1 MLESPKAPN
10 SPKSRIISSV
20 LSPALR
26 LWLRSQ
32 VQQVETLHF
41 QILGGDRQ
49 ILTGHIPGISI
60 QASNAVYQGLHLSRI
75 QLEGSNIR
83 VNLGQVIK
91 GQPMRLLEPV
101 PVTGQLLLLESDIQS
116 SLGSALLSNALRD
129 LLSTL
134 LASDNTT
141 NNTDDLPDKTMSWQK
156 IILDPGQFTL
166 FGTLTTTT
174 FETTAV
180 VISAGLN
187 LVSPRELLLHSIQI
201 QINPNQPPQNLEPL
215 NIDLGPEVAL
225 QELTLSAQQLL
236 CSGSLKVI
244 P

>member
-10 SPKSRIISSV
+10 SPKSRIISTV

-32 VQQVETLHF
+32 VEQVEALHF

-49 ILTGHIPGISI
+49 ILTGYIPGISI

-75 QLEGSNIR
+75 QLEASNIR

-91 GQPMRLLEPV
+91 GQPLRLLEPV
-101 PVTGQLLLLESDIQS
+101 PVTGQLLLLESDIQA
-116 SLGSALLSNALRD
+116 SLGSALLSNALSD

-134 LASDNTT
+134 LAWDNTT
-141 NNTDDLPDKTMSWQK
+141 KNTDDLRDKTISWQK
-156 IILDPGQFTL
+156 IIFDPGQFTL
-166 FGTLTTTT
+166 FGTLTSTIL
-174 FETTAV
+174 ETTPV
-180 VISAGLN
+180 VISAGLK
-187 LVSPRELLLHSIQI
+187 LLSPRELLLHSLQI
-201 QINPNQPPQNLEPL
+201 QIHPNQSPRNLEAL
-215 NIDLGPEVAL
+215 QIDLGPEVDL
-225 QELTLSAQQLL
+225 QELTLSSEQLV
-236 CSGSLKVI
+236 CSGSLTVI